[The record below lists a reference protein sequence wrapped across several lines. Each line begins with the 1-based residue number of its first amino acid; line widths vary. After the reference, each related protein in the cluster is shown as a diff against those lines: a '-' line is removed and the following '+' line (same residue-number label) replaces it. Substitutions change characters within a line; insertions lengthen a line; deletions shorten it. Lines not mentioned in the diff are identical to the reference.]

1 MRTKFILLCVAFLS
15 VLAVQLYADEK
26 SQSPLYSENTP
37 TDAHIVG
44 HILDKNTKE
53 HLPYINVYLQ
63 GTMIGTSTDE
73 TGHYFFKNLPI
84 GEHTIVVSAIG
95 YKTETRTV
103 SLTAGQTLEIDIQIE
118 EDFISLDGVVV
129 SANRTETTRRLA
141 PTLVNVMSGAA
152 FEATTSTCVAD
163 GLNFQ
168 PGVRVENNCQNC
180 GFQQIRINGLD
191 GPYTQILID
200 SRPIFNALSGVYGIE
215 QIPVNMVDRVE
226 VMRGGGSALFGSSA
240 IAGTV
245 NIITK
250 EPATNSAS
258 LSHSTTSI
266 GGTSALD
273 NITMLNASLVTDDHK
288 MGIAVFGQNR
298 QRDGYDAN
306 GDGYTELPT
315 INSQNIGTRMFL
327 KTGTYSRITGEYH
340 HLQEYRRGGDSLSIP
355 PHEANI
361 AEEVTHSINTGSVKF
376 DYFAPNEKHRLSI
389 FGSIQHIDR
398 ESYYGAG
405 QNPNAYGGTTDLT
418 WVAGAQ
424 YNYKF
429 DKCIFMP
436 AEFIAGV
443 EFNQDILQDVMHGY
457 NRVLNQNT
465 NIASV
470 FVQNEWK
477 NAQWSFLIGGRLDK
491 HNLIDHLIFS
501 PRVTMRY
508 NPIKDINLRA
518 SYSFGFRAP
527 QAFNED
533 LHIDN
538 VGGTVSMIRLADNLK
553 EEKSQSVNVSA
564 DFYFGENEWRG
575 NLLVEGFYTYLYNVF
590 ALREVG
596 VENGVIIKER
606 YNESGAEVYGGTI
619 EGKVAYKNMW
629 QFQAGFTLQEAL
641 YKEARSWSDDPDVAS
656 TRKMFRSPNTYGYL
670 TTTYNP
676 IQPLGISVTG
686 TYTGKMLVEHY
697 AGYIEHDRT
706 ETTPAFFD
714 MNVKLNYDFKLYKN
728 IILSVYA
735 GVKNVFNSYQKDFDI
750 GADRDSGYIYGPGL
764 PRSYYGGI
772 KLSY

>member
-1 MRTKFILLCVAFLS
+1 M
-15 VLAVQLYADEK
+15 
-26 SQSPLYSENTP
+26 N
-37 TDAHIVG
+37 
-44 HILDKNTKE
+44 
-53 HLPYINVYLQ
+53 
-63 GTMIGTSTDE
+63 DE

-429 DKCIFMP
+429 DKCIFM
-436 AEFIAGV
+436 
-443 EFNQDILQDVMHGY
+443 Q
-457 NRVLNQNT
+457 
-465 NIASV
+465 
-470 FVQNEWK
+470 
-477 NAQWSFLIGGRLDK
+477 
-491 HNLIDHLIFS
+491 
-501 PRVTMRY
+501 
-508 NPIKDINLRA
+508 
-518 SYSFGFRAP
+518 
-527 QAFNED
+527 
-533 LHIDN
+533 
-538 VGGTVSMIRLADNLK
+538 
-553 EEKSQSVNVSA
+553 VNVL
-564 DFYFGENEWRG
+564 F
-575 NLLVEGFYTYLYNVF
+575 L
-590 ALREVG
+590 
-596 VENGVIIKER
+596 
-606 YNESGAEVYGGTI
+606 
-619 EGKVAYKNMW
+619 
-629 QFQAGFTLQEAL
+629 
-641 YKEARSWSDDPDVAS
+641 
-656 TRKMFRSPNTYGYL
+656 
-670 TTTYNP
+670 
-676 IQPLGISVTG
+676 
-686 TYTGKMLVEHY
+686 
-697 AGYIEHDRT
+697 
-706 ETTPAFFD
+706 
-714 MNVKLNYDFKLYKN
+714 
-728 IILSVYA
+728 
-735 GVKNVFNSYQKDFDI
+735 
-750 GADRDSGYIYGPGL
+750 
-764 PRSYYGGI
+764 
-772 KLSY
+772 